1 MPPRAF
7 QNFFERSQKYCISA
21 RSFIVAD
28 RLLNGKAG
36 WGCPFM
42 LHKGKVQRSHFAP
55 MHGLGVG
62 LKREKWG
69 MKREALFFLY
79 NFELHLSGNV

>member
-1 MPPRAF
+1 
-7 QNFFERSQKYCISA
+7 
-21 RSFIVAD
+21 
-28 RLLNGKAG
+28 
-36 WGCPFM
+36 M
-42 LHKGKVQRSHFAP
+42 LHKEKVHRSHFAP

-79 NFELHLSGNV
+79 NYELHLSGNV